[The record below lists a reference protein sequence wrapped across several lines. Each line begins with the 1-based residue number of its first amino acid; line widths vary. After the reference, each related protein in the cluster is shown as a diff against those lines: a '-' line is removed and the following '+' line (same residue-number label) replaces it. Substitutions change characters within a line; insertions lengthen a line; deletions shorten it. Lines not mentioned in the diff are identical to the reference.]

1 MTESD
6 VKKYVKTQLGI
17 SWVDVEAENK
27 DIKTLI
33 TMALDKLAPYYEGH
47 RFVQASGKVIDL
59 SNHHPLAI
67 EKVYSTKNNQIAT
80 IQEYAFG
87 GTGVV
92 LFDASL
98 MDRVISYNA
107 FKMLMNELNYQKG
120 VNHKLIGDT
129 LYLYGYDGS
138 VLIDM
143 LVRPKVVSDVEETSM
158 YCSWVKEYVLALT
171 KEMLGRIRGKFNVD
185 GSPYSLDSAQLLSE
199 AAAEKA
205 NLEAQLMGEIFV
217 V

>member
-6 VKKYVKTQLGI
+6 VKKYVKSQLGI
-17 SWVDVEAENK
+17 SWVEVEAENK
-27 DIKTLI
+27 DLNQMI

-47 RFVQASGKVIDL
+47 RFIQASGEIIDL

-67 EKVYSTKNNQIAT
+67 EKVYNTKNNQVMSM
-80 IQEYAFG
+80 QEYAFG

-92 LFDASL
+92 LFDASFTQRL
-98 MDRVISYNA
+98 VSYQA
-107 FKMLMNELNYQKG
+107 YKMLWNELQYQKG
-120 VNHKLIGDT
+120 MNYKLIGDT
-129 LYLYGYDGS
+129 LYLDGYHES
-138 VLIDM
+138 VLIDI

-171 KEMLGRIRGKFNVD
+171 KEMLGRIRGKFVVD
-185 GSPYSLDSAQLLSE
+185 GSPYNLDSAQLLQE

-205 NLEAQLMGEIFV
+205 NLEAQLIGEIFV